1 MWGPT
6 MWGMTRRMKE
16 RRWRDEKRSSRR
28 QIAGSREEVFMSKEL
43 NHISRL
49 TEGILQAGEGKNAM
63 LQHMEKMAEDLVE
76 KETGTREAL
85 RLAKPASNVFSSSV
99 DPLYPEHPGSS

>member
-1 MWGPT
+1 M
-6 MWGMTRRMKE
+6 
-16 RRWRDEKRSSRR
+16 
-28 QIAGSREEVFMSKEL
+28 REEVFVSKEL
-43 NHISRL
+43 NNISRL

-76 KETGTREAL
+76 KETGTREAW
-85 RLAKPASNVFSSSV
+85 RLAKPASNVFSSSG